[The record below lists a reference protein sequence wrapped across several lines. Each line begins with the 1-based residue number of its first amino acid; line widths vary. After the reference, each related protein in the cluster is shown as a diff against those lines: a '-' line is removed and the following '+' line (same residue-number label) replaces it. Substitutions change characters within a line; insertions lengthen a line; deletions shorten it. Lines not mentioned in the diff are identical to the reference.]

1 MPRFTAPRWY
11 VEGSAVFMETW
22 MAGGLGRAQGGY
34 DEMVFRAM
42 ARDDAHF
49 YDTLGIESVGQR
61 SDFQTGVNA
70 YLYGT
75 RFMTWLAYKY
85 GPEKVIGW
93 LRRDAGSARYYADNF
108 RVVFGRELDGAW
120 QDWIAFERD
129 FQRSNLPGAQEPDHA
144 VPAVRG
150 RRHRFGVAR
159 LLRRSDRRPLR
170 SISLSRRR

>member
-1 MPRFTAPRWY
+1 MNHALIHVVQGDIANDEDCAWRRFFLGKVAATPAHPETLLYSYLTVPRFTAPRWY

-22 MAGGLGRAQGGY
+22 MAGTGRAQGGY

-75 RFMTWLAYKY
+75 RFM
-85 GPEKVIGW
+85 P
-93 LRRDAGSARYYADNF
+93 GSRT
-108 RVVFGRELDGAW
+108 
-120 QDWIAFERD
+120 
-129 FQRSNLPGAQEPDHA
+129 ST
-144 VPAVRG
+144 G
-150 RRHRFGVAR
+150 RRR
-159 LLRRSDRRPLR
+159 
-170 SISLSRRR
+170 